1 MYEYS
6 EDNLIEQTAID
17 LFFNQLGWD
26 TQLAYNKESFG
37 EGSTLGRLNKKEV
50 VLKKIFFEKLK
61 QFNPNLPDQAYNQA
75 YEKLIEE
82 SITKSLAEINFEKYQ
97 LLRNGIPVD
106 FINEK
111 GEQVKNKTLK
121 VFDFDNADNNNFL
134 AVRQLW
140 IQGNSNRERRP
151 DIIGFVNGIP
161 LLFIELKAAHRKLEN
176 AYNDNFTD
184 YKDVIPKLFYYNAF
198 VMLSNG
204 IESRI
209 GSVTGK
215 YQHFHEWKR
224 ITEEDEG
231 IVALDRIIVG
241 VCEKRRFLDMFENF
255 ILFDNSLGKVVKL
268 IARNHQF
275 IGVNKAIENLKR
287 KTESG
292 KFELERLEQIKKNLS
307 PEEYQNQKSEIQ
319 NRKSQLGV
327 FWHTQGSGKSYSM
340 VFFCQKIHRKFT
352 GSYTFLIVTD
362 RNELDTQIYGT
373 FSGVGAVPQVKAGA
387 KDSLKAGSGK
397 HLKELLSSEHRYLFT
412 LIHKFNFEELITE
425 RDNIIVI
432 TDEAHRTQNGQLAMN
447 LRNALPNAS
456 FIGFTGTP
464 LFKDDEITKR
474 IFGDYVSRY
483 DFKRSVDDG
492 ATVPLYYENR
502 GEYLGL
508 KNPVINEQI
517 RAVIDAES
525 EDLDSDQRSRVEQ
538 LFAREYPILTA
549 KKRLD
554 AIAKDVVWHF
564 CNRGYKGKGM
574 FIALDKLTA
583 VKMYDL
589 ITVHWEKYVEQVEK
603 EISKGK
609 YGDQELLE
617 KSRELQWIKE
627 TEICVVVS
635 PEQNEIQKFQKWD
648 LDIEPHREKM
658 NTQDLETRFKDEND
672 PFRFVIVCAMWITGF
687 DVPTL
692 STLYL
697 DKPLK
702 SHTLMQAIARANR
715 ISEGKNNGL
724 IVDYIET
731 YTALLDALAIY
742 GSGGDEGGSG
752 GGEKP
757 EPPVKPKE
765 ELIKQLEEAL
775 EATETFLQDE
785 VKFDLQ
791 ELINADGLHKLAAME
806 KAVNA
811 VYTNDETKRKF
822 QVLAREVFNKY
833 KALQPDKVLNQ
844 YAPRKNAIDVIYTA
858 IEDNIESADVAEIMR
873 KIQNVV
879 DGSIEILAAEPVPS
893 PEGIGTGDEGID
905 LSGLNFD
912 LLEQYFLK
920 TKNKN
925 AVVQSL
931 KDKVEKQLKRMV
943 ERNPL
948 TVDYY
953 KRYQQIIEEYNRGK
967 DEVVIKETFRKLIEL
982 VNSYSAEEAHTKREG
997 LNDEQKAIFDILRR
1011 GKSLD
1016 EKEKKEVKKI
1026 AIELIEELKKEKL
1039 RIDQW
1044 AEKSITAAAIYN
1056 YVNKTLFE
1064 FLPYPT
1070 YQTDD
1075 IDLRTN
1081 LVYEHLKNQYF
1092 GGGISIYGKF

>member
-1 MYEYS
+1 MSYEYS
-6 EDNLIEQTAID
+6 EDNLIEKTAID

-26 TQLAYNKESFG
+26 TLLAYNKEGFG
-37 EGSTLGRLNKKEV
+37 EGSTLGRLNKKQV
-50 VLKKIFFEKLK
+50 VLKRIFLKKLK
-61 QFNPNLPDQAYNQA
+61 QFNPNLPEQAYNQA

-82 SITKSLAEINFEKYQ
+82 SITKSLAEINFEKHQ

-134 AVRQLW
+134 AVQQLW
-140 IQGNSNRERRP
+140 LEGKSNRQRRP

-198 VMLSNG
+198 VLLSNG

-209 GSVTGK
+209 GSITGK

-241 VCEKRRFLDMFENF
+241 VCEKKRFLDLFENF

-275 IGVNKAIENLKR
+275 IGVNKAIENIQHKEQLYKLD
-287 KTESG
+287 KIS
-292 KFELERLEQIKKNLS
+292 LEEK
-307 PEEYQNQKSEIQ
+307 QK
-319 NRKSQLGV
+319 LGV

-340 VFFCQKIHRKFT
+340 VFFCQKIHHKFT

-373 FSGVGAVPQVKAGA
+373 FSGIGAVPQVKSGS
-387 KDSLKAGSGK
+387 KDSMKANSGK
-397 HLKELLSSEHRYLFT
+397 HLKELLSSEHRYLFS
-412 LIHKFNFEELITE
+412 LIHKFNFEEEITK

-432 TDEAHRTQNGQLAMN
+432 SDEAHRTQGGNLAMN

-508 KNPVINEQI
+508 KNPNIDEQI
-517 RAVIDAES
+517 RTLLEN
-525 EDLDSDQRSRVEQ
+525 EDLEGDQRSRVEQ
-538 LFAREYPILTA
+538 LIAREYPILTA

-554 AIAKDVVWHF
+554 AIAKDAVWHF

-583 VKMYDL
+583 VRMYDL
-589 ITVHWEKYVEQVEK
+589 ITHHWKLTIEQLEK
-603 EISKGK
+603 EVSKGK
-609 YGDQELLE
+609 YGDQEVLE

-635 PEQNEIQKFQKWD
+635 SEQNEIQKFKKWD

-658 NTQDLETRFKDEND
+658 NNQDLETRFKDED
-672 PFRFVIVCAMWITGF
+672 DSFRFVIVCAMWITGF

-692 STLYL
+692 STLYI

-731 YTALLDALAIY
+731 YLALLDALAIY
-742 GSGGDEGGSG
+742 GAGGEEGS

-765 ELIKQLEEAL
+765 ELVKLLEEAL
-775 EATETFLQDE
+775 VATETFLQDE
-785 VKFDLQ
+785 VNFDLQ
-791 ELINADGLHKLAAME
+791 ELIKASGLLKLAAME

-822 QVLAREVFNKY
+822 QILAREIFKKY
-833 KALQPDKVLNQ
+833 KALQPDKLLNQ
-844 YAPRKNAIDVIYTA
+844 YAPRKNAIDVIYSA
-858 IEDNIESADVAEIMR
+858 IEDNVESADVAEIMK

-879 DGSIEILAAEPVPS
+879 DESIENMVVEPS
-893 PEGIGTGDEGID
+893 NDNSKLID
-905 LSGLNFD
+905 LSGLNFE

-925 AVVQSL
+925 TVVQSL
-931 KDKVEKQLKRMV
+931 KDKIEKQLKQMV

-948 TVDYY
+948 TVNYY
-953 KRYQQIIEEYNRGK
+953 KRYQEIIEAYNRGK

-982 VNSYSAEEAHTKREG
+982 VNSYSEEEADTKREG
-997 LNDEQKAIFDILRR
+997 LSDEQKAIFDILRQ
-1011 GKSLD
+1011 GKKLE
-1016 EKEKKEVKKI
+1016 EKEKNEIKKI
-1026 AIELIEELKKEKL
+1026 TIELLDELKKEKL
-1039 RIDQW
+1039 RVDQW
-1044 AEKSITAAAIYN
+1044 ADKSVTAAAVFN

-1064 FLPYPT
+1064 VLPYPT

-1081 LVYEHLKNQYF
+1081 LVYEHLKHQYF
-1092 GGGISIYGKF
+1092 GGGMSIYGRY

>member
-1 MYEYS
+1 MSYEYS
-6 EDNLIEQTAID
+6 EDNLIERTAME
-17 LFFNQLGWD
+17 LFYKQLGWD
-26 TQLAYNKESFG
+26 IQYAYNTESFG

-50 VLKKIFFEKLK
+50 VLKKIFFDKLK
-61 QFNPNLPDQAYNQA
+61 QFNPNLPEQAYTQA

-82 SITKSLAEINFEKYQ
+82 SITKSLAEINYEKHQ

-111 GEQVKNKTLK
+111 GEQVKNKTLR

-134 AVRQLW
+134 AVQQLW
-140 IQGNSNRERRP
+140 IQGKSNRERRP

-198 VMLSNG
+198 VVLSNG

-209 GSVTGK
+209 GSITGK

-241 VCEKRRFLDMFENF
+241 VCQKKRFLDLFENF

-275 IGVNKAIENLKR
+275 IGVNKALENIQHKEQLYKL
-287 KTESG
+287 G
-292 KFELERLEQIKKNLS
+292 KISLEEK
-307 PEEYQNQKSEIQ
+307 QK
-319 NRKSQLGV
+319 LGV

-340 VFFCQKIHRKFT
+340 VFFCQKIHHKFT

-387 KDSLKAGSGK
+387 KDSLKANSGK
-397 HLKELLSSEHRYLFT
+397 HLKELLGSEHRYLFT
-412 LIHKFNFEELITE
+412 LIHKFNFEEEITK

-432 TDEAHRTQNGQLAMN
+432 SDEAHRTQGGNLAMN

-502 GEYLGL
+502 GEYLKL
-508 KNPVINEQI
+508 NNPKINEHI
-517 RAVIDAES
+517 RTLLEREELES
-525 EDLDSDQRSRVEQ
+525 DERSKVEK
-538 LFAREYPILTA
+538 LIAKEYPILTA
-549 KKRLD
+549 KKRLND
-554 AIAKDVVWHF
+554 IAKDAVWHF

-583 VKMYDL
+583 VRMYDL
-589 ITVHWEKYVEQVEK
+589 ITEHWKKYVEQLEK
-603 EISKGK
+603 EVSKGK

-617 KSRELQWIKE
+617 KSRELIWIKE

-635 PEQNEIQKFQKWD
+635 SEQNEIQKFKKWD

-672 PFRFVIVCAMWITGF
+672 HFRFVIVCAMWITGF

-742 GSGGDEGGSG
+742 GSGGEDNG

-757 EPPVKPKE
+757 EAPVKPKE
-765 ELIKQLEEAL
+765 ELINLLEEAL
-775 EATETFLQDE
+775 EATETFLKDE
-785 VKFDLQ
+785 VNFNLQ

-811 VYTNDETKRKF
+811 VYTNDETKRKY
-822 QVLAREVFNKY
+822 QVLAREVFKKY
-833 KALQPDKVLNQ
+833 KALQPDKMLNT
-844 YAPRKNAIDVIYTA
+844 YATRKNAIDVIYTA
-858 IEDNIESADVAEIMR
+858 IEDNIESADVADIMR

-879 DGSIEILAAEPVPS
+879 DESIENMIAEPGRN
-893 PEGIGTGDEGID
+893 EEKIID
-905 LSGLNFD
+905 LSGLDFN

-925 AVVQSL
+925 TAVQSL
-931 KDKVEKQLKRMV
+931 KDKVEKQLKQMV

-948 TVDYY
+948 TIDYY
-953 KRYQQIIEEYNRGK
+953 KRYQEIIEEYNRGK

-982 VNSYSAEEAHTKREG
+982 VNSYSEEEATTKREG
-997 LNDEQKAIFDILRR
+997 LTDEQKAIFDILRH
-1011 GKSLD
+1011 GKKLE
-1016 EKEKKEVKKI
+1016 EKEKNEIKKI
-1026 AIELIEELKKEKL
+1026 SIELLEELKRDKL
-1039 RIDQW
+1039 KIEQW
-1044 AEKSITAAAIYN
+1044 YDKSVTAAAVFNTIS
-1056 YVNKTLFE
+1056 KTLFE
-1064 FLPYPT
+1064 TLPYPAF
-1070 YQTDD
+1070 QNDE
-1075 IDLRTN
+1075 IDLKTN
-1081 LVYEHLKNQYF
+1081 LVYEHLRQQYY
-1092 GGGISIYGKF
+1092 GGGLSIYGSY

>member
-1 MYEYS
+1 MAWEYS

-26 TQLAYNKESFG
+26 TLLAYNKEGFG
-37 EGSTLGRLNKKEV
+37 EGSALGRLNKKEV
-50 VLKKIFFEKLK
+50 VLKRIFLEKLK
-61 QFNPNLPDQAYNQA
+61 EFNPNLPEQAYNQA
-75 YEKLIEE
+75 YEKLTEE

-97 LLRNGIPVD
+97 LLRNGIPVVLPPSPGRSGD
-106 FINEK
+106 G
-111 GEQVKNKTLK
+111 GEVKTLK
-121 VFDFDNADNNNFL
+121 VFDFETADNNNFL

-140 IQGNSNRERRP
+140 IQGKSNRERRP

-198 VMLSNG
+198 VLLSNG

-241 VCEKRRFLDMFENF
+241 VCEKKRFLDLFENF

-275 IGVNKAIENLKR
+275 IGVNKAIENIQHKEQLYKL
-287 KTESG
+287 G
-292 KFELERLEQIKKNLS
+292 KINLEEK
-307 PEEYQNQKSEIQ
+307 QK
-319 NRKSQLGV
+319 LGV

-340 VFFCQKIHRKFT
+340 VFFCQKIHHKFT
-352 GSYTFLIVTD
+352 GSYTFLIATD

-387 KDSLKAGSGK
+387 KDSLKANSGK

-412 LIHKFNFEELITE
+412 LIHKFNFEEEITK

-432 TDEAHRTQNGQLAMN
+432 SDEAHRTQGGQLAMN

-554 AIAKDVVWHF
+554 AIAKDAVWHF

-589 ITVHWEKYVEQVEK
+589 ITGHWKKYVEQLEK
-603 EISKGK
+603 EVAKGK

-742 GSGGDEGGSG
+742 GSGGDEGGG
-752 GGEKP
+752 DGGEKP

-775 EATETFLQDE
+775 EAAETFLQDE
-785 VKFDLQ
+785 VSFDLQ
-791 ELINADGLHKLAAME
+791 ELIKADGLHKLAAME

-822 QVLAREVFNKY
+822 QILAREVFKKY
-833 KALQPDKVLNQ
+833 KALQPDKMLNQ
-844 YAPRKNAIDVIYTA
+844 YAPRKNALDVIYTA
-858 IEDNIESADVAEIMR
+858 IEDNIESADVTDIMR

-879 DGSIEILAAEPVPS
+879 DESIANMVAEPS
-893 PEGIGTGDEGID
+893 HNEGKIID
-905 LSGLNFD
+905 LSGLDFD
-912 LLEQYFLK
+912 MLEQYFLK

-925 AVVQSL
+925 AAVQSL
-931 KDKVEKQLKRMV
+931 KDKVEKQLKKMV
-943 ERNPL
+943 ERNSM

-953 KRYQQIIEEYNRGK
+953 KRYQEIIEEYNRGK
-967 DEVVIKETFRKLIEL
+967 DEAVIKETFRKLIEL
-982 VNSYSAEEAHTKREG
+982 VNSYSEEEADTKREG
-997 LNDEQKAIFDILRR
+997 LTDEQKAIFDILRH
-1011 GKSLD
+1011 GKKLE
-1016 EKEKKEVKKI
+1016 EKEKNEIKKI
-1026 AIELIEELKKEKL
+1026 SIELLEELKKDKL
-1039 RIDQW
+1039 KVEQW
-1044 AEKSITAAAIYN
+1044 ADKSVTAAAVFN
-1056 YVNKTLFE
+1056 YVNRTLFE
-1064 FLPYPT
+1064 VLPYPT

-1075 IDLRTN
+1075 IDLKTN
-1081 LVYEHLKNQYF
+1081 LVYEHLKHQYF
-1092 GGGISIYGKF
+1092 GGGMSIYGQY

>member
-1 MYEYS
+1 MTWEYS

-26 TQLAYNKESFG
+26 TLFAYNKEGFG

-50 VLKKIFFEKLK
+50 LLKKIFFEKLK
-61 QFNPNLPDQAYNQA
+61 QFNPNLPEQAYNQA

-82 SITKSLAEINFEKYQ
+82 SITKSLAEINYEKHQ

-140 IQGNSNRERRP
+140 IQGKSNRERRP

-161 LLFIELKAAHRKLEN
+161 LVFVELKNPTKNVRE
-176 AYNDNFTD
+176 AYDNNFLD
-184 YKDVIPKLFYYNAF
+184 YLDVIPKLFHFNAL
-198 VMLSNG
+198 VILSNG
-204 IESRI
+204 RESKI
-209 GSVTGK
+209 GSVTSK
-215 YQHFHEWKR
+215 FHHFHEWKR

-231 IVALDRIIVG
+231 VVDLDRMIIG
-241 VCEKRRFLDMFENF
+241 VCHKQRLLDLFENF
-255 ILFDNSLGKVVKL
+255 ILFDKSMGSVVKL

-275 IGVNKAIENLKR
+275 IGVNKAIENIQHKEQLYKL
-287 KTESG
+287 G
-292 KFELERLEQIKKNLS
+292 KISLEEK
-307 PEEYQNQKSEIQ
+307 QK
-319 NRKSQLGV
+319 LGV

-340 VFFCQKIHRKFT
+340 VFFCQKIHHKFT

-387 KDSLKAGSGK
+387 KDSLKANSGK
-397 HLKELLSSEHRYLFT
+397 HLRELLSSEHRYLFT
-412 LIHKFNFEELITE
+412 LIHKFNFEEEITK
-425 RDNIIVI
+425 RDNIIVVS
-432 TDEAHRTQNGQLAMN
+432 DEAHRTQGGNLAMN

-554 AIAKDVVWHF
+554 AIAKDAVWHF

-583 VKMYDL
+583 VRMYDL
-589 ITVHWEKYVEQVEK
+589 ITHHWKLTVEQFEK
-603 EISKGK
+603 EVTKGK

-635 PEQNEIQKFQKWD
+635 AEQNEIQKFQKWD

-658 NTQDLETRFKDEND
+658 NTQDLETRFKDEDD

-742 GSGGDEGGSG
+742 GSGGEEG

-775 EATETFLQDE
+775 EATETFLQED
-785 VKFDLQ
+785 VNFDLQ
-791 ELINADGLHKLAAME
+791 ELINADGLDKLASME

-811 VYTNDETKRKF
+811 VNTNDETKRKF
-822 QVLAREVFNKY
+822 QVLAREVFTKY

-844 YAPRKNAIDVIYTA
+844 YAPRKNAIDVIYSA
-858 IEDNIESADVAEIMR
+858 IEGNIEGADVADIMK
-873 KIQNVV
+873 KIQALV
-879 DGSIEILAAEPVPS
+879 DESIENMVAEPS
-893 PEGIGTGDEGID
+893 HNEEKIID
-905 LSGLNFD
+905 LSGLDFE
-912 LLEQYFLK
+912 LLEKYFLK

-925 AVVQSL
+925 TVVQSL
-931 KDKVEKQLKRMV
+931 KDKIEKHLKLMV
-943 ERNPL
+943 DRNPL

-953 KRYQQIIEEYNRGK
+953 KRYQEIIEEYNRGK

-982 VNSYSAEEAHTKREG
+982 VNSYSEEEADTKREG
-997 LNDEQKAIFDILRR
+997 LTDEQKAIFDILRQ
-1011 GKSLD
+1011 GKKLE
-1016 EKEKKEVKKI
+1016 EKEKNEIKKI
-1026 AIELIEELKKEKL
+1026 SIELLEELKKEKL
-1039 RIDQW
+1039 RVDQW
-1044 AEKSITAAAIYN
+1044 ADKSVTAAAVFN

-1064 FLPYPT
+1064 VLPYPT

-1075 IDLRTN
+1075 IDLKTN
-1081 LVYEHLKNQYF
+1081 LVYEHLKHQYF
-1092 GGGISIYGKF
+1092 GGGMSIYGQY

>member
-1 MYEYS
+1 MTWEYS

-26 TQLAYNKESFG
+26 TLLAYNKEGFG

-50 VLKKIFFEKLK
+50 VLKQLFFEKLK
-61 QFNPNLPDQAYNQA
+61 QFNPNLPEQAYNQA

-82 SITKSLAEINFEKYQ
+82 SITKSLAEINYEKHQ

-140 IQGNSNRERRP
+140 IQGKSNRERRP

-161 LLFIELKAAHRKLEN
+161 LVFIELKNPTKNVRE
-176 AYNDNFTD
+176 AYDHNFLD
-184 YKDVIPKLFYYNAF
+184 YIDVIPRLFHHNAL
-198 VMLSNG
+198 VILSNG
-204 IESRI
+204 RESKI
-209 GSVTGK
+209 GSITSK
-215 YQHFHEWKR
+215 YHHFHEWKR

-231 IVALDRIIVG
+231 VVDLDRMIIG
-241 VCEKRRFLDMFENF
+241 VCHKQRLLDILENF

-275 IGVNKAIENLKR
+275 IGVNKAIENIQHKEQLYKL
-287 KTESG
+287 G
-292 KFELERLEQIKKNLS
+292 KINLEEK
-307 PEEYQNQKSEIQ
+307 QK
-319 NRKSQLGV
+319 LGV

-340 VFFCQKIHRKFT
+340 VFFCQKIHHKFT

-387 KDSLKAGSGK
+387 KDSLKANSGK
-397 HLKELLSSEHRYLFT
+397 HLRELLSSDHRYLFT
-412 LIHKFNFEELITE
+412 LIHKFNFEEEITR

-432 TDEAHRTQNGQLAMN
+432 SDEAHRTQGGNLAMN

-502 GEYLGL
+502 GEYLKL
-508 KNPVINEQI
+508 DNPKINDNIRTLLEQEEL
-517 RAVIDAES
+517 ES
-525 EDLDSDQRSRVEQ
+525 DERSKVEK
-538 LFAREYPILTA
+538 LIAREYPILTA
-549 KKRLD
+549 KKRLND
-554 AIAKDVVWHF
+554 IAKDAVWHF

-583 VKMYDL
+583 VRMYDL
-589 ITVHWEKYVEQVEK
+589 ITEHWKKYVEQLEK
-603 EISKGK
+603 EVSKGK

-635 PEQNEIQKFQKWD
+635 SEQNEIQKFQKWD

-658 NTQDLETRFKDEND
+658 NTQDLETRFKDEDD

-742 GSGGDEGGSG
+742 GAGGENGKD

-757 EPPVKPKE
+757 ETPVKPKE
-765 ELIKQLEEAL
+765 ELIMLLESTL
-775 EATETFLQDE
+775 HATETFLQDE
-785 VKFDLQ
+785 VNFDLQ
-791 ELINADGLHKLAAME
+791 ELIKADGLHKLAAME

-822 QVLAREVFNKY
+822 QVLARAVFKKY
-833 KALQPDKVLNQ
+833 KALQPDKVLYQ
-844 YAPRKNAIDVIYTA
+844 YAQRKNAIDVIYTA
-858 IEDNIESADVAEIMR
+858 IEDNIVSADVADIMR

-879 DGSIEILAAEPVPS
+879 DDSIENMVAEPGHN
-893 PEGIGTGDEGID
+893 EEKIID
-905 LSGLNFD
+905 LSGLDFD

-925 AVVQSL
+925 TAVQSL
-931 KDKVEKQLKRMV
+931 KEKVEKQLKRMV
-943 ERNPL
+943 ERNPM
-948 TVDYY
+948 TVDFY
-953 KRYQQIIEEYNRGK
+953 KRYQEIIEEYNIGK
-967 DEVVIKETFRKLIEL
+967 DEAVIKETFRKLIEL
-982 VNSYSAEEAHTKREG
+982 VNSLSEEEADTRREG
-997 LNDEQKAIFDILRR
+997 LTDEQKAIFDILRH
-1011 GKSLD
+1011 GKKLED
-1016 EKEKKEVKKI
+1016 KEKNEIKKI
-1026 AIELIEELKKEKL
+1026 SVQLLEDLKQEKL
-1039 RIDQW
+1039 KVDQW
-1044 AEKSITAAAIYN
+1044 ADKSVTAAAVFN
-1056 YVNKTLFE
+1056 TVSKTLFE
-1064 FLPYPT
+1064 TLPYPS
-1070 YQTDD
+1070 YQTDE
-1075 IDLRTN
+1075 IDLKTN
-1081 LVYEHLKNQYF
+1081 LVYEHLKHQYF
-1092 GGGISIYGKF
+1092 GGGRSVYGHY

>member
-1 MYEYS
+1 MAWEYS

-17 LFFNQLGWD
+17 LFFHQLGWD
-26 TQLAYNKESFG
+26 TLFAYNKEGFG

-50 VLKKIFFEKLK
+50 VIKKIFLEKLK
-61 QFNPNLPDQAYNQA
+61 QFNPHLPEQAYNQA
-75 YEKLIEE
+75 YEKLTEE
-82 SITKSLAEINFEKYQ
+82 SITKSLAEINFEKHQ
-97 LLRNGIPVD
+97 LLRDGIPID

-111 GEQVKNKTLK
+111 GEPVKNKTLK
-121 VFDFDNADNNNFL
+121 VFDFETPENNNFL

-140 IQGNSNRERRP
+140 LQGKSNRERRP

-198 VMLSNG
+198 VLLSNG

-209 GSVTGK
+209 GSITGK

-241 VCEKRRFLDMFENF
+241 VCEKKRFLDLFENF

-275 IGVNKAIENLKR
+275 IGVNKAIENIQHKDQLYKLD
-287 KTESG
+287 KIS
-292 KFELERLEQIKKNLS
+292 LEEK
-307 PEEYQNQKSEIQ
+307 QK
-319 NRKSQLGV
+319 LGV

-340 VFFCQKIHRKFT
+340 VFFCQKIHRRFT

-373 FSGVGAVPQVKAGA
+373 FSGVGAVPQIKAGA
-387 KDSLKAGSGK
+387 KDSLKANSGK

-412 LIHKFNFEELITE
+412 LIHKFNFEEVITQRE
-425 RDNIIVI
+425 NIIVI
-432 TDEAHRTQNGQLAMN
+432 SDEAHRTQGGNLAMN

-456 FIGFTGTP
+456 FMGFTGTP
-464 LFKDDEITKR
+464 LFKDDELTRR

-554 AIAKDVVWHF
+554 AIAKDAVWHF

-583 VKMYDL
+583 VRMYDL
-589 ITVHWEKYVEQVEK
+589 ITHHWKLTVEQLEK
-603 EISKGK
+603 EVAKGK

-635 PEQNEIQKFQKWD
+635 SEQNEIQKFQKWD

-658 NTQDLETRFKDEND
+658 NTQDLETRFKAEDD

-742 GSGGDEGGSG
+742 GAGGDESGTGGE
-752 GGEKP
+752 EKP

-765 ELIKQLEEAL
+765 ELIRQLEEAL
-775 EATETFLQDE
+775 VATETFLQDE
-785 VKFDLQ
+785 VNFNLQ
-791 ELINADGLHKLAAME
+791 ELINADGLYKLAAME

-822 QVLAREVFNKY
+822 QILAREIFKKY

-858 IEDNIESADVAEIMR
+858 IEDNIESADVAEIMK

-879 DGSIEILAAEPVPS
+879 DESIENMVAEPS
-893 PEGIGTGDEGID
+893 HNEGKIID
-905 LSGLNFD
+905 LSGLDFD

-925 AVVQSL
+925 AAVQSL
-931 KDKVEKQLKRMV
+931 KDKVEKQLKQMV

-953 KRYQQIIEEYNRGK
+953 KRYQEIIEEYNRGK

-982 VNSYSAEEAHTKREG
+982 INSYSEEEADTKREG
-997 LNDEQKAIFDILRR
+997 LTDEQKAIFDILRQ
-1011 GKSLD
+1011 GKKLEEN
-1016 EKEKKEVKKI
+1016 EKNEIKKI
-1026 AIELIEELKKEKL
+1026 SVELLNELKKDKL
-1039 RIDQW
+1039 KVEQW
-1044 AEKSITAAAIYN
+1044 ADKSVTAAAVFN

-1064 FLPYPT
+1064 VLPYPT

-1075 IDLRTN
+1075 IDLKTN
-1081 LVYEHLKNQYF
+1081 LVYDHLKHQYF
-1092 GGGISIYGKF
+1092 GGGISVYGQY

>member
-1 MYEYS
+1 MAWEYS

-17 LFFNQLGWD
+17 LFFNRLGWD
-26 TQLAYNKESFG
+26 TLLAYNKESFG

-50 VLKKIFFEKLK
+50 IIKRIFLEKLK
-61 QFNPNLPDQAYNQA
+61 QFNPNLPQKAYLEA
-75 YEKLIEE
+75 YEKLTEE
-82 SITKSLAEINFEKYQ
+82 SSTKSLAEINYEKHQ
-97 LLRNGIPVD
+97 LLRDGIPVD
-106 FINEK
+106 YINEK
-111 GEQVKNKTLK
+111 GEHIKNKTLK
-121 VFDFDNADNNNFL
+121 VFDFETPENNNFL
-134 AVRQLW
+134 AVQQLW
-140 IQGNSNRERRP
+140 IQGKSNRERRP

-176 AYNDNFTD
+176 AYNDNFND

-198 VMLSNG
+198 VVLSNG

-224 ITEEDEG
+224 ITEEEDG

-241 VCEKRRFLDMFENF
+241 IGDKKRFLDLFENF

-275 IGVNKAIENLKR
+275 IGVNKAIENIQHKN
-287 KTESG
+287 
-292 KFELERLEQIKKNLS
+292 ELYKLSKISLEEK
-307 PEEYQNQKSEIQ
+307 QK
-319 NRKSQLGV
+319 LGV

-352 GSYTFLIVTD
+352 GSHTFLIVTD

-373 FSGVGAVPQVKAGA
+373 FSGVGAVPPVKAGA
-387 KDSLKAGSGK
+387 KDSLKANSGK
-397 HLKELLSSEHRYLFT
+397 HLKELLGSEHRYLFS
-412 LIHKFNFEELITE
+412 LIHKFNFEEEITR

-432 TDEAHRTQNGQLAMN
+432 SDEAHRTQGGNLAMN

-456 FIGFTGTP
+456 FMGFTGTP
-464 LFKDDEITKR
+464 LFKDDELTKR

-502 GEYLGL
+502 GEYLNL
-508 KNPVINEQI
+508 NNPEISEQI
-517 RAVIDAES
+517 RAVLDAEG
-525 EDLDSDQRSRVEQ
+525 EDLESDQRSKIEQ
-538 LFAREYPILTA
+538 LFAKEYPILTA

-554 AIAKDVVWHF
+554 DIAKDAVWHF
-564 CNRGYKGKGM
+564 CNRGYKGKAM
-574 FIALDKLTA
+574 YVALDKLTA
-583 VKMYDL
+583 VRMYDL
-589 ITVHWEKYVEQVEK
+589 ITHHWKLYVEQLEK
-603 EISKGK
+603 EIAKGK
-609 YGDQELLE
+609 YGDQEVLE

-635 PEQNEIQKFQKWD
+635 SEQNEIQKFNKWD

-658 NTQDLETRFKDEND
+658 NTQDLETRFKDEQD
-672 PFRFVIVCAMWITGF
+672 SFRFVIVCAMWITGF

-742 GSGGDEGGSG
+742 GSGGDEGGTN
-752 GGEKP
+752 GGEK

-765 ELIKQLEEAL
+765 VLIEQLEEAL
-775 EATETFLQDE
+775 NSTEIFLQDE
-785 VKFDLQ
+785 VSFNLG
-791 ELINADGLHKLAAME
+791 ELISASGLEKLAAME
-806 KAVNA
+806 KGVNA

-822 QVLAREVFNKY
+822 QILAREVFKKY

-844 YAPRKNAIDVIYTA
+844 YAPRRNAIDVIYTA
-858 IEDNIESADVAEIMR
+858 IEDNIESADVADIMK
-873 KIQNVV
+873 KIQGVIDESIENVV
-879 DGSIEILAAEPVPS
+879 TEPTYDS
-893 PEGIGTGDEGID
+893 GIVID
-905 LSGLNFD
+905 LSGLNFE
-912 LLEQYFLK
+912 LLEKHFLK

-925 AVVQSL
+925 SVVQSL
-931 KDKVEKQLKRMV
+931 KDKVEKQLKQMV

-948 TVDYY
+948 RVDFYQ
-953 KRYQQIIEEYNRGK
+953 RYQEIIDEYNRGK
-967 DEVVIKETFRKLIEL
+967 DSITIEETFKKLIDFI
-982 VNSYSAEEAHTKREG
+982 NSLTEEEIDTKREG
-997 LNDEQKAIFDILRR
+997 LTDEQKAIFDILR
-1011 GKSLD
+1011 KPNLSKLD
-1016 EKEKKEVKKI
+1016 KEKIKEI
-1026 AIELIEELKKEKL
+1026 AIELLEELKKEKL
-1039 RIDQW
+1039 KVEQW
-1044 AEKSITAAAIYN
+1044 ADKSVTAAAVFN
-1056 YVNKTLFE
+1056 FVNKTLFE
-1064 FLPYPT
+1064 VLPYPT
-1070 YQTDD
+1070 YETDD
-1075 IDLRTN
+1075 IDQKTN
-1081 LVYEHLKNQYF
+1081 MVFTHLKQQYY
-1092 GGGISIYGKF
+1092 GGGMSIYGAY

>member
-1 MYEYS
+1 MFEYS

-17 LFFNQLGWD
+17 LFFHQLGWD
-26 TQLAYNKESFG
+26 TLLAYNKESFG
-37 EGSTLGRLNKKEV
+37 EGSSLGRLNKKEV
-50 VLKKIFFEKLK
+50 VLKKTFLEKIK
-61 QFNPNLPDQAYNQA
+61 EFNPDLPQKAYEEAYN
-75 YEKLIEE
+75 KIIEE
-82 SITKSLAEINFEKYQ
+82 SITKSLDEINYEKYQ

-140 IQGNSNRERRP
+140 LQGKSNRERRP

-184 YKDVIPKLFYYNAF
+184 YKAVIPKLFYYNAF
-198 VMLSNG
+198 VLWSNG
-204 IESRI
+204 IESGI

-224 ITEEDEG
+224 IAAEDEG

-241 VCEKRRFLDMFENF
+241 VCEKKRFLDLFENF

-275 IGVNKAIENLKR
+275 IGVNKAIENIKHKEELFKN
-287 KTESG
+287 G
-292 KFELERLEQIKKNLS
+292 KISLEEK
-307 PEEYQNQKSEIQ
+307 QK
-319 NRKSQLGV
+319 LGV

-340 VFFCQKIHRKFT
+340 VFFCQKIHHKFT

-362 RNELDTQIYGT
+362 RNELDRQIYGT
-373 FSGVGAVPQVKAGA
+373 FSGIGAVPQVKAGSN
-387 KDSLKAGSGK
+387 DSIQANSGK
-397 HLKELLSSEHRYLFT
+397 HLRELLSSEHRYLFT
-412 LIHKFNFEELITE
+412 LIHKFNFEEEITR

-432 TDEAHRTQNGQLAMN
+432 SDEAHRTQGGNLAMN
-447 LRNALPNAS
+447 LRNSLPNAS

-508 KNPVINEQI
+508 KNPTINAEI
-517 RAVIDAES
+517 RQLLEN
-525 EDLDSDQRSRVEQ
+525 EELETDQRSKVEQ
-538 LFAREYPILTA
+538 LIAREYPILTA

-554 AIAKDVVWHF
+554 AIAKDAVWHF

-583 VKMYDL
+583 VRMYDL
-589 ITVHWEKYVEQVEK
+589 ITHHWKLNVEQLEK
-603 EISKGK
+603 DLAKGK

-635 PEQNEIQKFQKWD
+635 SEQNEIQKFQKWD

-658 NTQDLETRFKDEND
+658 NKENLEARFKEEND

-731 YTALLDALAIY
+731 YTALLDALAMY
-742 GSGGDEGGSG
+742 GTGGQTEGNRKDEK
-752 GGEKP
+752 EKAP
-757 EPPVKPKE
+757 LEPNT
-765 ELIKQLEEAL
+765 ELINLLEDTIAAAES
-775 EATETFLQDE
+775 FLLQE
-785 VKFDLQ
+785 VNFDLQ

-822 QVLAREVFNKY
+822 QVLAREVFKKY
-833 KALQPDKVLNQ
+833 KALQPHKVLNQ
-844 YAPRKNAIDVIYTA
+844 YAPRKNAIDVVYTA
-858 IEDNIESADVAEIMR
+858 IEDNIESADVADIMR

-879 DGSIEILAAEPVPS
+879 DESIENMVAES
-893 PEGIGTGDEGID
+893 GHNESKIID
-905 LSGLNFD
+905 LSGLDFD

-925 AVVQSL
+925 AAVQSL
-931 KDKVEKQLKRMV
+931 KDKIEKQLKQMV

-953 KRYQQIIEEYNRGK
+953 KRYQEIIEEYNRGK

-982 VNSYSAEEAHTKREG
+982 VNSYSEEEADTKREG
-997 LNDEQKAIFDILRR
+997 LTDEQKAIFDILRH
-1011 GKSLD
+1011 GKKLE
-1016 EKEKKEVKKI
+1016 EKEKNEIKKI
-1026 AIELIEELKKEKL
+1026 SVELLEELKK
-1039 RIDQW
+1039 R
-1044 AEKSITAAAIYN
+1044 N
-1056 YVNKTLFE
+1056 
-1064 FLPYPT
+1064 
-1070 YQTDD
+1070 
-1075 IDLRTN
+1075 
-1081 LVYEHLKNQYF
+1081 
-1092 GGGISIYGKF
+1092 

>member
-1 MYEYS
+1 MTYEYS

-17 LFFNQLGWD
+17 LFFHKLGWD
-26 TQLAYNKESFG
+26 TLLAYNKEGFG
-37 EGSTLGRLNKKEV
+37 EGSILGRLNKKEV

-61 QFNPNLPDQAYNQA
+61 QFNPNLPEQAYNQA
-75 YEKLIEE
+75 YEKLTEE
-82 SITKSLAEINFEKYQ
+82 SSTKSLAEINFEKYIM
-97 LLRNGIPVD
+97 LRQGIPVD

-111 GEQVKNKTLK
+111 GEQIKNKTLQI
-121 VFDFDNADNNNFL
+121 FDFDIADNNNFL

-140 IQGNSNRERRP
+140 IQGKSRRERRP

-176 AYNDNFTD
+176 AFNDNFTD
-184 YKDVIPKLFYYNAF
+184 YKDVIPQLFFYNAF
-198 VMLSNG
+198 VLLSNG

-209 GSVTGK
+209 GSVTGM

-231 IVALDRIIVG
+231 IVALDRILIG
-241 VCEKRRFLDMFENF
+241 VCEKKRFIDLFENF
-255 ILFDNSLGKVVKL
+255 ILFDNSLGKIIKI

-275 IGVNKAIENLKR
+275 IGVNKAIENIQHKEQLYKL
-287 KTESG
+287 G
-292 KFELERLEQIKKNLS
+292 KISLEEK
-307 PEEYQNQKSEIQ
+307 QK
-319 NRKSQLGV
+319 LGV

-340 VFFCQKIHRKFT
+340 VFFCQKIHRKVT

-362 RNELDTQIYGT
+362 RTELDTQIYGT

-397 HLKELLSSEHRYLFT
+397 HLKELLRSEHRYLFT
-412 LIHKFNFEELITE
+412 LIHKFNFEEEITR

-432 TDEAHRTQNGQLAMN
+432 SDEAHRTQGGQLALN

-474 IFGDYVSRY
+474 IFGEYVSRY

-492 ATVPLYYENR
+492 ATLPLYYENR

-517 RAVIDAES
+517 RAVLDDES

-564 CNRGYKGKGM
+564 CNRGYKGKAM
-574 FIALDKLTA
+574 YIALDKLTA

-589 ITVHWEKYVEQVEK
+589 ITVHWKKYVEQLEK
-603 EISKGK
+603 EVSKGK

-635 PEQNEIQKFQKWD
+635 SEQNEIQKFKKWD

-658 NTQDLETRFKDEND
+658 NTQDLETRFKVEEDS
-672 PFRFVIVCAMWITGF
+672 FRFVIVCAMWITGF
-687 DVPTL
+687 DVPSL
-692 STLYL
+692 STMYL

-715 ISEGKNNGL
+715 INEGKNNGL

-742 GSGGDEGGSG
+742 GSDGSDNDEG
-752 GGEKP
+752 EN

-765 ELIKQLEEAL
+765 ELIHQLEEAL
-775 EATETFLQDE
+775 VATEIFLLEE
-785 VKFDLQ
+785 VNFNLT
-791 ELINADGLHKLAAME
+791 ELISTEGLHKLAAME

-822 QVLAREVFNKY
+822 QVLARVVFKKY
-833 KALQPDKVLNQ
+833 NALQPDKVLNV

-858 IEDNIESADVAEIMR
+858 IEDNIESADVADLMK
-873 KIQNVV
+873 KIQVVV
-879 DGSIEILAAEPVPS
+879 DESIENRVEETDYNENKI
-893 PEGIGTGDEGID
+893 ID
-905 LSGLNFD
+905 LSGLNFE

-925 AVVQSL
+925 SVVQSL
-931 KDKVEKQLKRMV
+931 KDKVERHLKRMV

-953 KRYQQIIEEYNRGK
+953 KKYQEIIEDYNRGK
-967 DEVVIKETFRKLIEL
+967 DEVIIKETFRKLIEL
-982 VNSYSAEEAHTKREG
+982 VNSYTVEEADTRREG
-997 LNDEQKAIFDILRR
+997 LTDEQKAIFDILRH
-1011 GKSLD
+1011 GKKLD
-1016 EKEKKEVKKI
+1016 EKEKKEIKKI
-1026 AIELIEELKKEKL
+1026 SVELLDELKKEKL
-1039 RIDQW
+1039 KVEQW
-1044 AEKSITAAAIYN
+1044 ADKSVTAAAVYN
-1056 YVNKTLFE
+1056 YVNKKLFE
-1064 FLPYPT
+1064 VLPFPT
-1070 YQTDD
+1070 YQTND

-1081 LVYEHLKNQYF
+1081 LVYEHLKHQYF
-1092 GGGISIYGKF
+1092 GGGLSVYGQY

>member
-1 MYEYS
+1 MTWEYS

-26 TQLAYNKESFG
+26 TLLAYNKEGFG

-50 VLKKIFFEKLK
+50 VLKKIFFEKIK
-61 QFNPNLPDQAYNQA
+61 AFNPGLPQKAYEEA

-82 SITKSLAEINFEKYQ
+82 SSSKSLAEINYEKHQ

-121 VFDFDNADNNNFL
+121 VFDFDNAEHNNFL

-140 IQGNSNRERRP
+140 IQGKSNRERRP

-161 LLFIELKAAHRKLEN
+161 IVFIELKNPTKNVRE
-176 AYNDNFTD
+176 AYDNNFLD
-184 YKDVIPKLFYYNAF
+184 YLDVIPRLFHHNAL
-198 VMLSNG
+198 VILSNG
-204 IESRI
+204 RESKI
-209 GSVTGK
+209 GSITSQ
-215 YQHFHEWKR
+215 YHHFHEWKR
-224 ITEEDEG
+224 ITEDDEG
-231 IVALDRIIVG
+231 VVDLDRMIIG
-241 VCEKRRFLDMFENF
+241 VCHKQRLLDILENF

-275 IGVNKAIENLKR
+275 IGVNKAIENIQHKEQLYKL
-287 KTESG
+287 G
-292 KFELERLEQIKKNLS
+292 KVSLEEK
-307 PEEYQNQKSEIQ
+307 QK
-319 NRKSQLGV
+319 LGV

-340 VFFCQKIHRKFT
+340 VFFCQKIHHKFT

-373 FSGVGAVPQVKAGA
+373 FSGIAAVPQVKAGS
-387 KDSLKAGSGK
+387 KDSLKANSGK
-397 HLKELLSSEHRYLFT
+397 HLRELLSSEHRYLFT
-412 LIHKFNFEELITE
+412 LIHKFNFEEEITK

-432 TDEAHRTQNGQLAMN
+432 SDEAHRTQGGNLAMN

-492 ATVPLYYENR
+492 ATVALYYENR

-508 KNPVINEQI
+508 KNPIINEQI
-517 RAVIDAES
+517 RAVIDDES

-554 AIAKDVVWHF
+554 AIAKDAVWHF

-574 FIALDKLTA
+574 FVALDKLTA
-583 VKMYDL
+583 VRMYDL
-589 ITVHWEKYVEQVEK
+589 ITHHWKLTVEQLEK
-603 EISKGK
+603 EVSKGK

-635 PEQNEIQKFQKWD
+635 SEQNEIQKFQKWD

-658 NTQDLETRFKDEND
+658 NTQDLETRFKDEDD

-742 GSGGDEGGSG
+742 GAGGEDGEGG

-785 VKFDLQ
+785 VNFDIQ
-791 ELINADGLHKLAAME
+791 ELIKADGLHKLAAME

-822 QVLAREVFNKY
+822 QILAREVFKKY

-844 YAPRKNAIDVIYTA
+844 YAPRKNAIDVIYSA
-858 IEDNIESADVAEIMR
+858 IEDNIESADVADIMR

-879 DGSIEILAAEPVPS
+879 DESIENMVAEPGHN
-893 PEGIGTGDEGID
+893 EEKIID
-905 LSGLNFD
+905 LSGLNFE
-912 LLEQYFLK
+912 LLQQYFLK

-925 AVVQSL
+925 TVVQSL
-931 KDKVEKQLKRMV
+931 KDKIEKQLKQMV

-953 KRYQQIIEEYNRGK
+953 KRYQEIIEEYNRGK

-982 VNSYSAEEAHTKREG
+982 VNSYSEEEADTRREG
-997 LNDEQKAIFDILRR
+997 LTDEQKVIFDILRQ
-1011 GKSLD
+1011 GKKLE
-1016 EKEKKEVKKI
+1016 EKEKNEIKKI
-1026 AIELIEELKKEKL
+1026 SIEILEELKKEKL
-1039 RIDQW
+1039 RVDQW
-1044 AEKSITAAAIYN
+1044 ADKSVTAAAVFN

-1064 FLPYPT
+1064 VLPYPA

-1081 LVYEHLKNQYF
+1081 LVYQHLKHQYF
-1092 GGGISIYGKF
+1092 GGGMSIYGQY

>member
-1 MYEYS
+1 MTWEYS

-17 LFFNQLGWD
+17 LFLNRLGWD
-26 TQLAYNKESFG
+26 TLLAYNKESFG

-50 VLKKIFFEKLK
+50 VLKDVFFEKIK
-61 QFNPNLPDQAYNQA
+61 EFNPGLPEQAYKHA
-75 YEKLIEE
+75 YEKLTEE
-82 SITKSLAEINFEKYQ
+82 SITKTLAEINFEKHQ
-97 LLRNGIPVD
+97 LLKDGIPVD

-111 GEQVKNKTLK
+111 GEQVKNKTLRIL
-121 VFDFDNADNNNFL
+121 DFENPEKNRFL

-140 IQGNSNRERRP
+140 IQGKSNRDRRP

-198 VMLSNG
+198 VILSNG
-204 IESRI
+204 IESRV
-209 GSVTGK
+209 GSITAK

-231 IVALDRIIVG
+231 VVALDRILVG
-241 VCEKRRFLDMFENF
+241 ICEKSRFLDLFENF
-255 ILFDNSLGKVVKL
+255 VLFDNAHGNRVKL

-275 IGVNKAIENLKR
+275 IGVNKAIENLKQQEELYR
-287 KTESG
+287 LG
-292 KFELERLEQIKKNLS
+292 KISLEEK
-307 PEEYQNQKSEIQ
+307 QK
-319 NRKSQLGV
+319 LGV

-340 VFFCQKIHRKFT
+340 VFFGQKIHRKFT

-373 FSGVGAVPQVKAGA
+373 FSGVGAVPQIKAGSTT
-387 KDSLKAGSGK
+387 SLKASSGK
-397 HLKELLSSEHRYLFT
+397 NLKELLASDERYLFT
-412 LIHKFNFEELITE
+412 LIHKFNFDSVITE

-432 TDEAHRTQNGQLAMN
+432 SDEAHRTQGGTLAMS

-464 LFKDDEITKR
+464 LFKDDEMTRR

-508 KNPVINEQI
+508 KNPEITEQI

-525 EDLDSDQRSRVEQ
+525 EDLDSDQRSRIEQ

-554 AIAKDVVWHF
+554 AIAKDAVWHF

-574 FIALDKLTA
+574 FIALDKFTA
-583 VKMYDL
+583 IRMYDL
-589 ITVHWEKYVEQVEK
+589 IIHHWKLTVEALEK
-603 EISKGK
+603 EVSKGK

-617 KSRELQWIKE
+617 KRRELQWIKE
-627 TEICVVVS
+627 TEVCVVVS
-635 PEQNEIQKFQKWD
+635 SEQNEIKKFADRD

-658 NTQDLETRFKDEND
+658 NSQDLEARFKAEND

-692 STLYL
+692 STMYL

-742 GSGGDEGGSG
+742 GTGGASK
-752 GGEKP
+752 GEKG
-757 EPPVKPKE
+757 EEKPKPPLE
-765 ELIKQLEEAL
+765 PNTELVQLLDEAIVATEAFLNDEVSFNLTELIES
-775 EATETFLQDE
+775 
-785 VKFDLQ
+785 
-791 ELINADGLHKLAAME
+791 DGLQKLAAME
-806 KAVNA
+806 KGVNA
-811 VYTNDETKRKF
+811 IYTNDETKRKF
-822 QVLAREVFNKY
+822 QLLAREVFKKY
-833 KALQPDKVLNQ
+833 KALQPHKLLNQ
-844 YAPRKNAIDVIYTA
+844 YAPRKNAIDVLYSA
-858 IEDNIESADVAEIMR
+858 IEDNVESADVAEIMK
-873 KIQNVV
+873 KIQAII
-879 DGSIEILAAEPVPS
+879 DESIENMLAEPTKD
-893 PEGIGTGDEGID
+893 TGKLID
-905 LSGLNFD
+905 LSGLNFA
-912 LLEQYFLK
+912 LLEKYFLK
-920 TKNKN
+920 TQNKN
-925 AVVQSL
+925 TLVQSL
-931 KDKVEKQLKRMV
+931 KSKVEDKLRQMV
-943 ERNPL
+943 EKNPL
-948 TVDYY
+948 RVDFY
-953 KRYQQIIEEYNRGK
+953 KRYQDIIEEYNKGK
-967 DEVVIKETFRKLIEL
+967 DAVSIESTFKKLMEFVDSL
-982 VNSYSAEEAHTKREG
+982 SAEEAETKREG
-997 LNDEQKAIFDILRR
+997 LSEEQKAIFDILRQD
-1011 GKSLD
+1011 KQLT
-1016 EKEKKEVKKI
+1016 EKEKKSVREI
-1026 AIELIEELKKEKL
+1026 AIELLADLKKEKL
-1039 RIDQW
+1039 KVEQW
-1044 AEKSITAAAIYN
+1044 ADKSVTAAAVLTT
-1056 YVNKTLFE
+1056 VNNTLFKS
-1064 FLPYPT
+1064 LPYPT

-1075 IDLRTN
+1075 IDLRSN
-1081 LVYEHLKNQYF
+1081 MIFEHLKFKYF
-1092 GGGISIYGKF
+1092 GGGVSVYGEY

>member
-1 MYEYS
+1 MTSEYS

-17 LFFNQLGWD
+17 LFFNRLDWD
-26 TQLAYNKESFG
+26 TLIAYNKESFG

-50 VLKKIFFEKLK
+50 ILKKIFLEKLK
-61 QFNPNLPDQAYNQA
+61 EFNPKLPEQAYIHA
-75 YEKLIEE
+75 YEKLTEE
-82 SITKSLAEINFEKYQ
+82 SITRSLEEINFEKHQ

-121 VFDFDNADNNNFL
+121 VFDFEKPDNNNFL

-140 IQGNSNRERRP
+140 IQGKSNRERRP

-198 VMLSNG
+198 VLLSNG

-241 VCEKRRFLDMFENF
+241 ICEKNRFLDLFENF

-275 IGVNKAIENLKR
+275 IGVNKAIDNIRHKE
-287 KTESG
+287 
-292 KFELERLEQIKKNLS
+292 ELCKQGRITQ
-307 PEEYQNQKSEIQ
+307 EEKQK
-319 NRKSQLGV
+319 LGV

-340 VFFCQKIHRKFT
+340 VFFCQKIHHKFT

-362 RNELDTQIYGT
+362 RNELDKQIYGT
-373 FSGVGAVPQVKAGA
+373 FSGVGAVPPVKAGT
-387 KDSLKAGSGK
+387 KDSLRANSGN
-397 HLKELLSSEHRYLFT
+397 HLKEMLRSEQRYLFT
-412 LIHKFNFEELITE
+412 LIHKFNFEEEITR
-425 RDNIIVI
+425 RDNVIVI
-432 TDEAHRTQNGQLAMN
+432 SDEAHRTQGGNLAMN
-447 LRNALPNAS
+447 LRNALPSAS

-464 LFKDDEITKR
+464 LFKDDEITRR

-525 EDLDSDQRSRVEQ
+525 EDLGSDQRSRVEQ

-549 KKRLD
+549 RKRLD

-589 ITVHWEKYVEQVEK
+589 IVEHWKKYLEQLEKAV
-603 EISKGK
+603 SKAK

-617 KSRELQWIKE
+617 KARELQWIKE

-635 PEQNEIQKFQKWD
+635 SEQNEIQKFQKWD
-648 LDIEPHREKM
+648 LNIEPHREKM
-658 NTQDLETRFKDEND
+658 NTQDLETRFKDEDD

-687 DVPTL
+687 DVPAL

-702 SHTLMQAIARANR
+702 SHTLMQTIARANR

-731 YTALLDALAIY
+731 YAALLDALAIY
-742 GSGGDEGGSG
+742 GSGGNDGDGGN
-752 GGEKP
+752 GEKP

-765 ELIKQLEEAL
+765 ELVRLLEEVL
-775 EATETFLQDE
+775 ESTETFLLDE
-785 VKFDLQ
+785 VSFNLE
-791 ELINADGLHKLAAME
+791 ELINASGLEKLAALH
-806 KAVNA
+806 KGINA
-811 VYTNDETKRKF
+811 IYTNDETVRKY
-822 QVLAREVFNKY
+822 QILAREVFKKY
-833 KALQPDKVLNQ
+833 KALQPDKILNT
-844 YAPRKNAIDVIYTA
+844 YAKRRNAIDAIYTA
-858 IEDNIESADVAEIMR
+858 IEGNVESADVAEIMR
-873 KIQNVV
+873 KIQSVV
-879 DGSIEILAAEPVPS
+879 DESIENMLNEPINDFGKV
-893 PEGIGTGDEGID
+893 ID
-905 LSGLNFD
+905 LSGLNFE
-912 LLEQYFLK
+912 LLEKHFLK
-920 TKNKN
+920 SKNKN
-925 AVVQSL
+925 SIVHSL
-931 KDKVEKQLKRMV
+931 KEKIEKQLRQMV
-943 ERNPL
+943 EKNPL
-948 TVDYY
+948 RVDFYQ
-953 KRYQQIIEEYNRGK
+953 RYQEIIDRYNRGK
-967 DEVVIKETFRKLIEL
+967 DAVTIEETFKKLIEF
-982 VNSYSAEEAHTKREG
+982 VNSLSEEEADTKREG
-997 LNDEQKAIFDILRR
+997 LTEEQKAIFDILR
-1011 GKSLD
+1011 KPNLTDSD
-1016 EKEKKEVKKI
+1016 KKKIKEV
-1026 AIELIEELKKEKL
+1026 AIELLEDLKKEKL
-1039 RIDQW
+1039 KVEQW
-1044 AEKSITAAAIYN
+1044 ADKSVTAAAVFN
-1056 YVNKTLFE
+1056 AVSKTLFE
-1064 FLPYPT
+1064 LLPYPT
-1070 YQTDD
+1070 YQTDE
-1075 IDLRTN
+1075 IDLKTN
-1081 LVYEHLKNQYF
+1081 LVYEHLKQQYY
-1092 GGGISIYGKF
+1092 GGGSSLYGPY

>member
-1 MYEYS
+1 MTNEYS
-6 EDNLIEQTAID
+6 EDNLIEKTAID
-17 LFFNQLGWD
+17 LFLHQLGWD
-26 TQLAYNKESFG
+26 TLYAFNKEGFG
-37 EGSTLGRLNKKEV
+37 EGSALGRLNKSEV
-50 VLKKIFFEKLK
+50 VLKTIFFEKIRA
-61 QFNPNLPDQAYNQA
+61 FNPGLPQKAYEEA
-75 YEKLIEE
+75 YEKLTED
-82 SITKSLAEINFEKYQ
+82 SATKSLAEINFEKHQ

-106 FINEK
+106 FVNEK
-111 GEQVKNKTLK
+111 GEQIKNKILQ
-121 VFDFDNADNNNFL
+121 VFDFETAGNNKFL
-134 AVRQLW
+134 AVQQLW
-140 IQGNSNRERRP
+140 IQGKSNRERRP

-198 VMLSNG
+198 VLLSNG

-224 ITEEDEG
+224 ITEDDEG

-241 VCEKRRFLDMFENF
+241 VCEKKRFLDLFENF
-255 ILFDNSLGKVVKL
+255 ILFDNTLGKVVKL

-275 IGVNKAIENLKR
+275 IGVNKAIENIQHKEQLYKL
-287 KTESG
+287 G
-292 KFELERLEQIKKNLS
+292 KIS
-307 PEEYQNQKSEIQ
+307 VEEKQK
-319 NRKSQLGV
+319 LGV

-340 VFFCQKIHRKFT
+340 VFFCQKIHHKFT

-373 FSGVGAVPQVKAGA
+373 FSGIGAVPQVKAGS
-387 KDSLKAGSGK
+387 KDSLKAKSGK
-397 HLKELLSSEHRYLFT
+397 HLKELLSSEPRYLFT
-412 LIHKFNFEELITE
+412 LIHKFNFEEEITK

-432 TDEAHRTQNGQLAMN
+432 SDEAHRTQSGNLALN

-502 GEYLGL
+502 GEYLAL
-508 KNPVINEQI
+508 DNPVINEQI
-517 RAVIDAES
+517 RAVLDAES

-564 CNRGYKGKGM
+564 CNRGYKGKAM
-574 FIALDKLTA
+574 FIALDKITA
-583 VKMYDL
+583 VRMYDL
-589 ITVHWEKYVEQVEK
+589 ITHHWKLSVEQLEK
-603 EISKGK
+603 EVAKGK

-617 KSRELQWIKE
+617 KTRELQWIKE
-627 TEICVVVS
+627 TEVCVVVS
-635 PEQNEIQKFQKWD
+635 SEQNEIQKFKKWN

-658 NTQDLETRFKDEND
+658 NTQDLETRFKDEDD

-742 GSGGDEGGSG
+742 GTGGDESSSG
-752 GGEKP
+752 TGEKA

-765 ELIKQLEEAL
+765 ELIKQLEEVL
-775 EATETFLQDE
+775 EATEIFLQDE
-785 VKFDLQ
+785 VYFDLQ
-791 ELINADGLHKLAAME
+791 KLINTNGLHKLAAIE
-806 KAVNA
+806 QGINA

-822 QVLAREVFNKY
+822 QVLARAVFKKY
-833 KALQPDKVLNQ
+833 KALQPDKVINQ
-844 YAPRKNAIDVIYTA
+844 FSARKNAIDTIYTA
-858 IEDNIESADVAEIMR
+858 IEDNIQSADVTDIMR
-873 KIQNVV
+873 KIQSVV
-879 DGSIEILAAEPVPS
+879 DKSIENMVAEPS
-893 PEGIGTGDEGID
+893 HNDNKLID
-905 LSGLNFD
+905 LSGLNFE

-925 AVVQSL
+925 AAVQSL
-931 KDKVEKQLKRMV
+931 KDKIEKQLKQMV

-953 KRYQQIIEEYNRGK
+953 KRYQEIIDEYNRGK
-967 DEVVIKETFRKLIEL
+967 DEVVVKETFRKLIEL
-982 VNSYSAEEAHTKREG
+982 VNSYSAEEADTKREG
-997 LNDEQKAIFDILRR
+997 LTDEQKAIFDILRY
-1011 GKSLD
+1011 GKNLE
-1016 EKEKKEVKKI
+1016 EKEKNEIKKI
-1026 AIELIEELKKEKL
+1026 SVELLDELKKEKL
-1039 RIDQW
+1039 KVEMW
-1044 AEKSITAAAIYN
+1044 ADKSVTAAAVFN
-1056 YVNKTLFE
+1056 TVSKTLFE
-1064 FLPYPT
+1064 ALPYPT
-1070 YQTDD
+1070 YQTDEV
-1075 IDLRTN
+1075 DLKTN
-1081 LVYEHLKNQYF
+1081 LIYSHLKQQYF
-1092 GGGISIYGKF
+1092 GGGISIYGQY

>member
-1 MYEYS
+1 MTWEYS
-6 EDNLIEQTAID
+6 EDALIEQTSID
-17 LFFNQLGWD
+17 LFHNQLGWD
-26 TQLAYNKESFG
+26 TAIAFNKETFG

-50 VLKKIFFEKLK
+50 VLKRIFLAKLK
-61 QFNPNLPDQAYNQA
+61 EFNPNLPEQAYHQA
-75 YEKLIEE
+75 YEKLTED
-82 SITKSLAEINFEKYQ
+82 SITKSLAEINFEKHI

-106 FINEK
+106 FVNEK

-121 VFDFDNADNNNFL
+121 VFDFDNAANNNFL

-140 IQGNSNRERRP
+140 IQGKSNRERRP
-151 DIIGFVNGIP
+151 DIIGFVNGLP

-176 AYNDNFTD
+176 AYINNYTD

-198 VMLSNG
+198 VVLSNG
-204 IESRI
+204 LESRI

-231 IVALDRIIVG
+231 IVALDRIILG
-241 VCEKRRFLDMFENF
+241 VCNKKRFLDLFENF
-255 ILFDNSLGKVVKL
+255 ILFDSSLGNVVKL

-275 IGVNKAIENLKR
+275 IGVNKAIENIQHKEQLYK
-287 KTESG
+287 EGEIS
-292 KFELERLEQIKKNLS
+292 FEEK
-307 PEEYQNQKSEIQ
+307 QK
-319 NRKSQLGV
+319 LGV

-340 VFFCQKIHRKFT
+340 VFFCQKIHYKFK
-352 GSYTFLIVTD
+352 GSYTFLVVTD

-373 FSGVGAVPQVKAGA
+373 FSGVGAVPQVKAGT
-387 KDSLKAGSGK
+387 KDSLRANSGK
-397 HLKELLSSEHRYLFT
+397 HLKELLSGEHRYLFT
-412 LIHKFNFEELITE
+412 LIHKFNFEEEITQ

-432 TDEAHRTQNGQLAMN
+432 SDEAHRTQGGQLAMN

-474 IFGDYVSRY
+474 IFGDYVSKY

-508 KNPVINEQI
+508 KNPNINDQI
-517 RAVIDAES
+517 RAILDDEI
-525 EDLDSDQRSRVEQ
+525 EDLDSDQRNRVEQ

-549 KKRLD
+549 KKRLE

-583 VKMYDL
+583 VRMYDL
-589 ITVHWEKYVEQVEK
+589 ISHHWKLTIEQLEKDV
-603 EISKGK
+603 SKGK
-609 YGDQELLE
+609 NGDQELLE
-617 KSRELQWIKE
+617 KSRELNWIRE

-635 PEQNEIQKFQKWD
+635 AEQNEIQKFQQWD

-658 NTQDLETRFKDEND
+658 NSQDLETRFKDEND
-672 PFRFVIVCAMWITGF
+672 PFRLVIVCAMWITGF

-742 GSGGDEGGSG
+742 GT
-752 GGEKP
+752 GGEDKGTDGQQKP
-757 EPPVKPKE
+757 HSPVEPKE
-765 ELIKQLEEAL
+765 ELIRLLDEAL
-775 EATETFLQDE
+775 SATVDFLQDE
-785 VKFDLQ
+785 VNFDLN
-791 ELINADGLHKLAAME
+791 ELISADGLHKLAAME
-806 KAVNA
+806 KGVNA

-822 QVLAREVFNKY
+822 QVLAREVFKKY
-833 KALQPDKVLNQ
+833 KALQPDKILNQ
-844 YAPRKNAIDVIYTA
+844 YASRKNAIDVIYAA
-858 IEDNIESADVAEIMR
+858 IEDNIESADVADIMR
-873 KIQNVV
+873 KIQSVV
-879 DGSIEILAAEPVPS
+879 DISIENRAAEPNEN
-893 PEGIGTGDEGID
+893 EGRIID
-905 LSGLNFD
+905 LSGLDFN

-920 TKNKN
+920 TTHKN
-925 AVVQSL
+925 AAVQSL
-931 KDKVEKQLKRMV
+931 KNKIEKQLNRMV

-953 KRYQQIIEEYNRGK
+953 KRYNEIIDEYNRGK
-967 DEVVIKETFRKLIEL
+967 DEVVIKETFRKLIDL
-982 VNSYSAEEAHTKREG
+982 VKSYSQEEADTKREG
-997 LNDEQKAIFDILRR
+997 LTDEQKAIFDILRQ
-1011 GKSLD
+1011 GKKLEQG
-1016 EKEKKEVKKI
+1016 EKNEVKKI
-1026 AIELIEELKKEKL
+1026 AVELLKELKDDKL
-1039 RIDQW
+1039 KVDQW
-1044 AEKSITAAAIYN
+1044 ADKSVTAAAVFN
-1056 YVNKTLFE
+1056 AVSKTLFAT
-1064 FLPYPT
+1064 LPYPT
-1070 YQTDD
+1070 YQTAD
-1075 IDLRTN
+1075 IDLKSN
-1081 LVYEHLKNQYF
+1081 LIFEHLKQQYY
-1092 GGGISIYGKF
+1092 GAGVSIYGQY

>member
-1 MYEYS
+1 MTWEYS

-17 LFFNQLGWD
+17 LFFHQLGWD
-26 TQLAYNKESFG
+26 TLLAYNKESFG

-61 QFNPNLPDQAYNQA
+61 QFNPNLPEQAYNQA

-82 SITKSLAEINFEKYQ
+82 SSTKSLAEMNFENHQ

-121 VFDFDNADNNNFL
+121 VFDFENADNNNFL

-140 IQGNSNRERRP
+140 IQGKSNRERRP

-198 VMLSNG
+198 VVLSNG

-241 VCEKRRFLDMFENF
+241 VCEKKRFLDLFENF

-275 IGVNKAIENLKR
+275 IGVNKAIENIQHKEQLYKL
-287 KTESG
+287 G
-292 KFELERLEQIKKNLS
+292 KIS
-307 PEEYQNQKSEIQ
+307 VEEKQK
-319 NRKSQLGV
+319 LGV

-340 VFFCQKIHRKFT
+340 VFFCQKIHHKFT

-387 KDSLKAGSGK
+387 KDSLKANSGK
-397 HLKELLSSEHRYLFT
+397 HLRELLSSEHRYLFT
-412 LIHKFNFEELITE
+412 LIHKFNFEEEITQ
-425 RDNIIVI
+425 RDNIVVI
-432 TDEAHRTQNGQLAMN
+432 SDEAHRTQGGQLAMN

-508 KNPVINEQI
+508 KNPAINEQI
-517 RAVIDAES
+517 RAVIDTES

-583 VKMYDL
+583 VRMYDL
-589 ITVHWEKYVEQVEK
+589 IKHLWEKYVEQLEK
-603 EISKGK
+603 EVAKGK

-635 PEQNEIQKFQKWD
+635 SEQNEIQKFQQWD

-658 NTQDLETRFKDEND
+658 NTQDLETRFKDEDD

-742 GSGGDEGGSG
+742 GSGGDEGG

-785 VKFDLQ
+785 VSFDLQ
-791 ELINADGLHKLAAME
+791 ELIIADGLHKLAAIE
-806 KAVNA
+806 KGVNA

-822 QVLAREVFNKY
+822 QILAREVFKKY

-858 IEDNIESADVAEIMR
+858 IEDNIESADVADIMR

-879 DGSIEILAAEPVPS
+879 DESIENRVSEPLPS
-893 PEGIGTGDEGID
+893 TEGRGVGGEGID
-905 LSGLNFD
+905 LSGLNFE

-925 AVVQSL
+925 TVVQSL
-931 KDKVEKQLKRMV
+931 KDKIEKQLKRMV
-943 ERNPL
+943 ERNSL

-953 KRYQQIIEEYNRGK
+953 KRYQEIIEEYNRGK

-982 VNSYSAEEAHTKREG
+982 VNSYSEEEADTRREG
-997 LNDEQKAIFDILRR
+997 LTDEQKAIFDILRN
-1011 GKSLD
+1011 GKQLSKP
-1016 EKEKKEVKKI
+1016 EKEEVKKI
-1026 AIELIEELKKEKL
+1026 SIEMLEALKKDKL
-1039 RIDQW
+1039 KVDQW
-1044 AEKSITAAAIYN
+1044 QDKSQTVAAVYK
-1056 YVNKTLFE
+1056 YVNDTLFAQ
-1064 FLPYPT
+1064 LPYPT

-1075 IDLRTN
+1075 IDLKTN
-1081 LVYEHLKNQYF
+1081 LVYEHLKHQYF
-1092 GGGISIYGKF
+1092 GGGMSIYGTY